1 MIKRIRNSSEFTK
14 NIFVLISG
22 TGISQAIPIAISP
35 ILTRI
40 YSPKDFGLLGL
51 YISICSMFGII
62 VSLRYDAAIIQS
74 DNDGEAKQLVIVSFI
89 SSLFFCLLLF
99 LIILFFNERIA
110 TLLNNNDIRYWLF
123 SVPLSVFLVSALY
136 IITFW
141 LNKKKRFL
149 DMSVNRVI
157 NKSTDSAVS
166 LLSGFIGLIR
176 QGLLLGYI
184 LGQFVMITLL
194 FKKILKDNFI
204 FNKKRARL
212 VIRKYKEYPRFFLPS
227 TILSEISS
235 NVFLILMS
243 VFYGSVF
250 TGFYAL
256 VFRVTYLPL
265 GLVGNSIGE
274 VYRQKANEHY
284 LEFGNC
290 KALFIKTFKTLF
302 VIGLMPFLVLF
313 FFSEYLFVFVFG
325 PEWKIAGEIA
335 KYFSFLIFFQFV
347 STPLSFTIF
356 LNKSQKQEMVL
367 QFLRTVFTILS
378 ILIGLHYKDNMLGI
392 IIMVFVYCI
401 YYIFNSLLQ
410 YRAAIGS

>member
-74 DNDGEAKQLVIVSFI
+74 DNDGEAKQLVVVSFI

-166 LLSGFIGLIR
+166 LSSGFIGLIR

-325 PEWKIAGEIA
+325 PEWKTAGEIA